1 VTRITMIIRTISD
14 SLLFITQPDHA
25 RLAADA
31 IAHWQADGFPNHPRR
46 DVILLA
52 AREHDNG
59 WIEEDAAT
67 YVDEHGNPLD
77 FASVPVA
84 VRQRIWPRAV
94 DRMAERS
101 PYAAALI
108 AQHALTV
115 YGTTH
120 ADPAW
125 AEFFE
130 VMTGRRETLLGRTGT
145 ALARLESDYAFV
157 NAADR
162 ISLAFCTAWQT
173 PLESFGRRIILSGQ
187 TVEITPDPFEGAQ
200 VPLRIVARRLP
211 AGSYASGASL
221 RNALDGAPIEL
232 LKGTAVGVP

>member
-1 VTRITMIIRTISD
+1 MIIRPSPT

-25 RLAADA
+25 RLAAEA
-31 IAHWQADGFPNHPRR
+31 IAYWQADGFPDHPRR

-59 WIEEDAAT
+59 WFEEDAAT
-67 YVDEHGNPLD
+67 YVGQDGQPLD
-77 FASVPVA
+77 FVSVPVP

-115 YGTTH
+115 YGTTRT
-120 ADPAW
+120 DPGW
-125 AEFFE
+125 TEFFTI
-130 VMTGRRETLLGRTGT
+130 MTGRRDALLGRTDLDVAT
-145 ALARLESDYAFV
+145 LQADYAFV

-162 ISLAFCTAWQT
+162 ISLAFCTAWET
-173 PLESFGRRIILSGQ
+173 PLESFGRRIILNGH
-187 TVEITPDPFEGAQ
+187 TVEITPDPFGGAR
-200 VPLRIVARRLP
+200 VSLRILARRLP
-211 AGSYASGASL
+211 AASFASAESL
-221 RNALDGAPIEL
+221 RRALDAAPVEFLTGSAAGIS
-232 LKGTAVGVP
+232 

>member
-1 VTRITMIIRTISD
+1 MIIRSNEAT
-14 SLLFITQPDHA
+14 LLFITQPDHA
-25 RLAADA
+25 RLAADT

-59 WIEEDAAT
+59 WIEEDAST
-67 YVDEHGNPLD
+67 YVDDHGNPLD
-77 FASVPVA
+77 FVSVPAA

-101 PYAAALI
+101 LYAAALI

-115 YGTTH
+115 YGTTR
-120 ADPAW
+120 ADPGW
-125 AEFFE
+125 TEFFE
-130 VMTGRRETLLGRTGT
+130 VMTGRRDMLLGRAGID
-145 ALARLESDYAFV
+145 LATLEFDYAFV

-173 PLESFGRRIILSGQ
+173 PLESFGRRIILNGQ

-200 VPLRIVARRLP
+200 IPLRIVARRLP
-211 AGSYASGASL
+211 AGAYASGASL
-221 RNALDGAPIEL
+221 RDALDGAPTEL
-232 LKGTAVGVP
+232 LTGTAVGVP

>member
-1 VTRITMIIRTISD
+1 MIIRTD
-14 SLLFITQPDHA
+14 RDTLLFITQPDHA
-25 RLAADA
+25 RLAAEA
-31 IAHWQADGFPNHPRR
+31 ITHWRADGFPNHPRR

-67 YVDEHGNPLD
+67 HVDESGHPLD
-77 FASVPVA
+77 FVSVPVA

-115 YGTTH
+115 YGTTR
-120 ADPAW
+120 ADPGW
-125 AEFFE
+125 AEFFD
-130 VMTGRRETLLGRTGT
+130 VLTGRRDTLLGRAGMAFAT
-145 ALARLESDYAFV
+145 LESDYAFV

-187 TVEITPDPFEGAQ
+187 TVEITPDPFEGGQ
-200 VPLRIVARRLP
+200 VPLRIVARRVA

-232 LKGTAVGVP
+232 LTGTAVGMP